1 MNVLLLEDSN
11 YTAALSIVRALGRLG
26 HRVTTAA
33 PSETPAT
40 CSRWCT
46 DHVVS
51 PPSSRP
57 EQYSEFVRSV
67 VHDGDYDLAFI
78 CDDPVIGAISCNRSA
93 LPGRPDFM
101 LPPPE
106 SFEVARSK
114 LESQRFAAK
123 LGVPTP
129 RTVDLDSP
137 ERLHAVGEELGFPF
151 VIKDAEGFG
160 ARHVRYIAD
169 SEELREAQRNLA
181 TARFR
186 GRPMAQEFVQGP
198 ANDVYMTQVLY
209 RHGEPL
215 FVCSHRKL
223 RQFPPHGGTTARG
236 ATVDEPQLDA
246 QVLRIFSAL
255 RWHGPAK
262 ADFKRDVRDGSFK
275 LMELDPRV
283 GASFEISMAAGSN
296 LVDLCCRMVAGEP
309 VQPQL
314 TYVRGARM
322 RLLNYD
328 ILSLAARPGLLPAF
342 LLDTFNP
349 RVRSDFDWGDMQGT
363 WALLRRGVWIFD
375 DALRNGRI
383 TGEAFQ
389 VLPAPSIRRSAH
401 RLMLTLIREGFA
413 CPRGLYRA
421 VQGLRRRRPLVGLVG
436 ADDHR
441 TAASAT
447 KATGRRREGAH

>member
-33 PSETPAT
+33 PGETPAT
-40 CSRWCT
+40 CSRWCSNRIT
-46 DHVVS
+46 A
-51 PPSSRP
+51 PPASHA
-57 EQYSEFVRSV
+57 EEYVEFVRSLTER
-67 VHDGDYDLAFI
+67 GDYDIAFI
-78 CDDPVIGAISCNRSA
+78 CDDPVIGAISLNRHA
-93 LPGRPDFM
+93 LPVRPDFM

-106 SFEVARSK
+106 SFEIARSK

-129 RTVDLDSP
+129 RTLDLDSP
-137 ERLHAVGEELGFPF
+137 DRLHAAAEEIGFPF

-160 ARHVRYIAD
+160 ARHVRYITNAD
-169 SEELREAQRNLA
+169 ELREARRNLA

-223 RQFPPHGGTTARG
+223 RQFPLHGGTTARG
-236 ATVDEPQLDA
+236 VTVREPQLDE

-262 ADFKRDVRDGSFK
+262 ADFKRDARDGSFK

-283 GASFEISMAAGSN
+283 GASYEISMAAGSD
-296 LVDLCCRMVAGEP
+296 LIHLCCRMVAGEP

-314 TYVRGARM
+314 AYARGARM

-328 ILSLAARPGLLPAF
+328 ILCLAARPRLLPAF
-342 LLDTFNP
+342 VLDTLNP
-349 RVRSDFDWGDMQGT
+349 RVRSDFDWGDLPGT
-363 WALLRRGVWIFD
+363 CALLRRGSWIFE

-389 VLPAPSIRRSAH
+389 VVPTLTVRRRAH
-401 RLMLTLIREGFA
+401 RLALMTIRGGFA
-413 CPRGLYRA
+413 APRALYRA
-421 VQGLRRRRPLVGLVG
+421 ARRLRRGRTTVDVVHR
-436 ADDHR
+436 DDDR
-441 TAASAT
+441 AVTRAAIAAG
-447 KATGRRREGAH
+447 KRKEGAH

>member
-1 MNVLLLEDSN
+1 MNVLLLEESN

-33 PSETPAT
+33 PSETPAM
-40 CSRWCT
+40 CSRWCSNRII
-46 DHVVS
+46 S
-51 PPSSRP
+51 PSSSRP
-57 EQYSEFVRSV
+57 EQYVEFVSTV
-67 VHDGDYDLAFI
+67 VERGEYDLAFI
-78 CDDPVIGAISCNRSA
+78 CDDPVIGAISRNRHA

-106 SFEVARSK
+106 SFEIARSK

-129 RTVDLDSP
+129 RTLDLDSP
-137 ERLHAVGEELGFPF
+137 ERLHAAVEELGFPF
-151 VIKDAEGFG
+151 VIKDSEGFG
-160 ARHVRYIAD
+160 ARHVRYIANA
-169 SEELREAQRNLA
+169 EELREAQRNLA

-223 RQFPPHGGTTARG
+223 RQFPLHGGTTARG
-236 ATVDEPQLDA
+236 VTVREPQLDA
-246 QVLRIFSAL
+246 QVLQIFSAL
-255 RWHGPAK
+255 HWHGPAK

-283 GASFEISMAAGSN
+283 GASYEISMAAGSN

-314 TYVRGARM
+314 TYARGARM
-322 RLLNYD
+322 RLLCYD
-328 ILSLAARPGLLPAF
+328 ILCLAARPRLLPAF
-342 LLDTFNP
+342 VLDTLNP
-349 RVRSDFDWGDMQGT
+349 RVRSDFDWGDLPGT

-389 VLPAPSIRRSAH
+389 VVSAPSVGRRAH
-401 RLMLTLIREGFA
+401 RLALMLIRGGFA
-413 CPRGLYRA
+413 CPRWLYRA
-421 VQGLRRRRPLVGLVG
+421 SKRLLRRRPIVEAKRG
-436 ADDHR
+436 DDDR
-441 TAASAT
+441 GVTSAAESGSRG
-447 KATGRRREGAH
+447 KEGVR